1 MPERLKA
8 GIVGCGRIAA
18 LLEDVDL
25 LREKPASHLGVLK
38 ALADLFEVKALCD
51 VNLCRL
57 TYVADKWNVKDWYLS
72 LDAMLEFEKLDV
84 ISVCTPAES
93 HAEIV
98 MRIAQHENRPKLIFV
113 EKPIALDLHS
123 ADGMGEFCRK
133 YGVKLM
139 VNHTR
144 RWDPAFRHVKA
155 LVDAGEIGE
164 ILAFQG
170 FFSGDVVN
178 DGVHMADLAC
188 WFNPKEASVV
198 NVKSPY
204 LLFEVDLVGSDGRI
218 KILNN
223 GERFEIY
230 KPVESRRYSSVK
242 ELLLEK
248 VLDVQYSFSK
258 AMVNAYKEAAACV
271 LNDWKPSV
279 SVKEG
284 IEALRTCL
292 KWRRK

>member
-1 MPERLKA
+1 MLKA
-8 GIVGCGRIAA
+8 GLIGAAGRIASR
-18 LLEDVDL
+18 LEEEDP
-25 LREKPASHLGVLK
+25 LRSKPCTHLGVLK
-38 ALADLFEVKALCD
+38 ALPELFEVKALCD
-51 VNLCRL
+51 VDLGRL
-57 TYVADKWNVKDWYLS
+57 TRVAERWDVENWYLS
-72 LDAMLEFEKLDV
+72 VDAMLDFEKLDV
-84 ISVCTPAES
+84 ISVCTPAET
-93 HAEIV
+93 HAKIV
-98 MRIAQHENRPKLIFV
+98 MKIAQHENRPKLIFV

-123 ADGMGEFCRK
+123 ADSMGEFCRK

-164 ILAFQG
+164 LLAFQG

-178 DGVHMADLAC
+178 DGVHMADLLN
-188 WFNPKEASVV
+188 WFSPKEESVV
-198 NVKSPY
+198 NVKVPY

-258 AMVNAYKEAAACV
+258 AMINAYKEAAACV
-271 LNDWKPSV
+271 LNDWEPSV

-284 IEALRTCL
+284 MEALRTCL
-292 KWRRK
+292 KWRKK